1 VQQAN
6 RWRQVLA
13 WMFLALVAASAS
25 FCVYLSYVACP
36 PANEGSFNDTRGGF
50 VVVLSSLAFAII
62 GVLIVTF
69 RPENRIGWLCAICGI
84 LQASFMPV
92 TFIAAC
98 PAGDAVLLQPG
109 TASWLINTFSL
120 PLILLPEFVLLPLWF
135 PNGQFLSPRWR
146 LFWYLIL
153 AMAVIY
159 MGTNAVWP
167 EIRDA
172 DFNLIPNPVVR
183 NFGPPGWLVALWPV
197 IPIPVVILPALIAN
211 GSLFVRYRRSDSVTR
226 QQLRVFALIAIS
238 GATLLLVVQGF
249 AFIISD
255 FLAEFD
261 LIYTLVLIAGWLG
274 YPVAIGV
281 GVLRYHLYN
290 IDVIIRKTLVYG
302 ILTAS
307 LALLYFGLV
316 TLLQAL
322 SSSVFGLRSPVIIV
336 LSTLAIAALFNPLRK
351 RIQDFIDRRFYRKK
365 YDAEKALARFAEAAR
380 NETDLECLNEA
391 LLEVV
396 QETMEPVRVS
406 IWLRK

>member
-1 VQQAN
+1 
-6 RWRQVLA
+6 
-13 WMFLALVAASAS
+13 
-25 FCVYLSYVACP
+25 
-36 PANEGSFNDTRGGF
+36 
-50 VVVLSSLAFAII
+50 
-62 GVLIVTF
+62 
-69 RPENRIGWLCAICGI
+69 
-84 LQASFMPV
+84 
-92 TFIAAC
+92 
-98 PAGDAVLLQPG
+98 
-109 TASWLINTFSL
+109 
-120 PLILLPEFVLLPLWF
+120 LPLWF

-146 LFWYLIL
+146 LFWYLTL
-153 AMAVIY
+153 AMTVIY
-159 MGTNAVWP
+159 MGTTATWP
-167 EIRDA
+167 EIVDA
-172 DFNLIPNPVVR
+172 NFNPIPNPVVR
-183 NFGPPGWLVALWPV
+183 NFTPPGWLAALWPV
-197 IPIPVVILPALIAN
+197 IPIPLIILPALIAN
-211 GSLFVRYRRSDSVTR
+211 GSLFVRYRRSDPVTR

-281 GVLRYHLYN
+281 GVLRYHLYD

-336 LSTLAIAALFNPLRK
+336 LSTLVIAALFNPLRR
-351 RIQDFIDRRFYRKK
+351 RIQDLIDRSFYRKK
-365 YDAEKALARFAEAAR
+365 YDAEKALAHFAEAAR
-380 NETDLECLNEA
+380 NETELQCLNEA

-396 QETMEPVRVS
+396 QETVQPTEVI
-406 IWLRK
+406 IWLRKYNKERST